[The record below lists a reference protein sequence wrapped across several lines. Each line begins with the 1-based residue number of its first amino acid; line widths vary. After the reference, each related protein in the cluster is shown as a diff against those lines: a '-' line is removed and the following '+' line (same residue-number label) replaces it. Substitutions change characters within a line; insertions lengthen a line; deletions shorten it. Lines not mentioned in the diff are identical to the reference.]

1 MDIKHGHFYKNL
13 ETFPVYNFYKCLSGN
28 LQFIYHGRE
37 GGITKEI
44 EELWQK
50 LYNNYFEL
58 ISNSEHQQY
67 FRLVLEI
74 EWIKNR
80 LFFAP
85 VLLNLMLKT
94 PLDDR
99 KEIISE
105 LKKWRLSVK
114 TEEDIDKCLNLL
126 NNSKTKLKR
135 KEEELKELTSNNEK
149 LKTENVSLE
158 KQSVKLQRRLG
169 VTPDIFKDS
178 IIKWL
183 AYWDELKELANK
195 K

>member
-1 MDIKHGHFYKNL
+1 MDIKHADIYRNL
-13 ETFPVYNFYKCLSGN
+13 EVFPIYNFYKCLSGN
-28 LQFIYHGRE
+28 LEYIYKSRE
-37 GGITKEI
+37 GNITT
-44 EELWQK
+44 ELVDLWEK
-50 LYNNYFEL
+50 LYNEYFKL
-58 ISNSEHQQY
+58 ISNNEHQQY

-74 EWIKNR
+74 EWLKNR

-94 PLDDR
+94 PLDD
-99 KEIISE
+99 KKIVITE
-105 LKKWRLSVK
+105 LKKWRLPIK
-114 TEEDIDKCLNLL
+114 DEKDIDKCLTIL

-135 KEEELKELTSNNEK
+135 KEEELKELNEK
-149 LKTENVSLE
+149 NSKLKDANISLE

-178 IIKWL
+178 VVKWL
-183 AYWDELKELANK
+183 AYWDELKELSDK